1 MNATAPPKQAA
12 QEDFMPQEVNS
23 AAVPIE
29 NLRWRLDPA
38 SLSFDTTD
46 ELQALTDIIGQ
57 DRGVA
62 AFRFGIQVEKP
73 GYNVFVTGAA
83 GSGRMATVRKLL
95 SEMSQKDRV
104 PEDLCFVRNFRDP
117 ETPLLLRFPGGQ
129 GGAFKK
135 DIKFLVDS
143 LKKEIPQ
150 IFESQEYIGAKKEIT
165 QAYEKKAGSFFKNL
179 EKKVKENGFAIVELQ
194 QGQFKR
200 PQVMPVLEQGPV
212 PMEQVEAMAE
222 QGRFPQ
228 EKFEKM
234 KETYDSLRKE
244 VDQVFIDLR
253 DLQREVTQKVE
264 QMDRDTFMKI
274 ATDLTSRI
282 KGAYKA
288 KKVHQYI
295 YDLLNE
301 MADNLQIFSPPQPVQ
316 SPIPGMPPMVADGDR
331 FQPYG
336 VNLLV
341 DNSQQ
346 TGPPIVIE
354 EYPTYRNIFG
364 SIERVVDRGGVW
376 RTDYSMI
383 KAGSLLR
390 ANGGFLVVNLKDA
403 AVEPGV
409 WQALKRALKSKKL
422 EIQTFDPMYFYTSTG
437 LKPEPVDLDLKVVL
451 IGDAYL
457 YHFLLQQDEDLK
469 KIFKVR
475 ADFDTTMAKN
485 EETIQKFAEF
495 IKMIADE
502 EKIKPLDRTA
512 VAALVEHAVRM
523 AGRQE
528 KISTAFPAI
537 TDVVREAEYW
547 ANESN
552 SAVVAEAH
560 IDKAIASRIYR
571 SSLME
576 ERLQELIDRGTL
588 KIDIAGE
595 VVGQVNG
602 LAVFSLGDHMFG
614 KPSRITVST
623 AMGRAGVIN
632 IERQADLSGNTHNK
646 GVLILGGYMRKKY
659 AQDKPL
665 TMSASIAFEQ
675 SYSGVDGDSASST
688 EIYALL
694 SSLSGAPIK
703 QGVAV
708 TGSVNQNGEVQ
719 AIGGVN
725 HKIEGFFDCCKQKG
739 LTGDQ
744 GVMIPASNVK
754 DLMLRKDVVA
764 AVEEGRF
771 HVYAVGHIDQGIEIL
786 TGVPAGEKDADG
798 RYPEGTIND
807 LVDRKLR
814 ELAEGLMKFG
824 KLAKGK
830 KPREE
835 KEGFDE
841 DCNGGNGN
849 GE

>member
-1 MNATAPPKQAA
+1 
-12 QEDFMPQEVNS
+12 MPQEANS
-23 AAVPIE
+23 AAVSVE
-29 NLRWRLDPA
+29 KLRWRLDPA
-38 SLSFDTTD
+38 TLSFDSTA
-46 ELQALTDIIGQ
+46 ELDALDDIIGQ

-62 AFRFGIQVEKP
+62 AFRFGVQMNKP

-104 PEDLCFVRNFRDP
+104 PQDLCYVRNFKDP
-117 ETPLLLRFPGGQ
+117 EFPLLLRFPGGQ
-129 GGAFKK
+129 GSAYKK

-150 IFESQEYIGAKKEIT
+150 IFESQEYIAAKKEIT
-165 QAYEKKAGSFFKNL
+165 QAYEKKASSFFKNL
-179 EKKVKENGFAIVELQ
+179 EKKVKEKGFAIVELQ

-200 PQVMPVLEQGPV
+200 PQLMPVLEQGPV
-212 PMEQVEAMAE
+212 PIEQVEAMAE
-222 QGRFPQ
+222 QDRFPQ
-228 EKFEKM
+228 EKFDEM
-234 KETYDSLRKE
+234 KATYDTLREE

-264 QMDRDTFMKI
+264 QMDRDTFMRI
-274 ATDLTSRI
+274 ATDLTVRI
-282 KGAYKA
+282 KNTYKDQ
-288 KKVHQYI
+288 KVHQYI
-295 YDLLNE
+295 YDMLNE

-316 SPIPGMPPMVADGDR
+316 APIPGMPPMMPDGDR

-341 DNSQQ
+341 DNSKQDD
-346 TGPPIVIE
+346 PPIVIE

-437 LKPEPVDLDLKVVL
+437 LKPEPVELDLKVVL
-451 IGDAYL
+451 IGDGFL
-457 YHFLLQQDEDLK
+457 YHYLLQQDEDLK

-475 ADFDTTMAKN
+475 ADFDTTMIKN
-485 EETIQKFAEF
+485 EQTIQKFAEF
-495 IKMIADE
+495 IKMVTDE

-537 TDVVREAEYW
+537 TDVIREAEYW
-547 ANESN
+547 ADQNGAESI
-552 SAVVAEAH
+552 AEEH
-560 IDKAIASRIYR
+560 VDKAIASRIYR
-571 SSLME
+571 SNLME
-576 ERLQELIDRGTL
+576 ERLQEMIDRGTL
-588 KIDIAGE
+588 KIDVTGG

-646 GVLILGGYMRKKY
+646 GVLILGGYMRQKY

-694 SSLSGAPIK
+694 SSLSEVPIK
-703 QGVAV
+703 QGIAV

-725 HKIEGFFDCCKQKG
+725 YKIEGFFDCCRQKG

-744 GVMIPASNVK
+744 GVMIPASNVN

-771 HVYAVGHIDQGIEIL
+771 HIYAVHNIDQGIEIL
-786 TGVPAGEKDADG
+786 TGVPAGEIDEDG

-807 LVDRKLR
+807 LVDRKLHD
-814 ELAEGLMKFG
+814 LAEGLMKFG
-824 KLAKGK
+824 NPTKEK
-830 KPREE
+830 KPPEE
-835 KEGFDE
+835 KEAFEE
-841 DCNGGNGN
+841 DDNGNGGNGD
-849 GE
+849 